1 MKVIFLD
8 IDGVMNSNVFYDQKH
23 NTIWRI
29 PTTYYYKLRYVIRY
43 VFNGFKPKY
52 TTLKFD
58 TSEKHR
64 EKLFSYDY
72 AFKRLKSETDP
83 IKWKWLSNTCNTYD
97 YKICISSVWKHTF
110 KHPNDWNRALTEL
123 GFKPNTFVGI
133 TGNKKSIRGHEIN
146 DWIKKHKDTEA
157 YAIIDDDS
165 DMLPKQSKSFFFVD
179 RWYGLTPNILDK
191 INKHFGNN
199 ENQS

>member
-8 IDGVMNSNVFYDQKH
+8 IDGVMNSNVFYARRHKRRWLKP
-23 NTIWRI
+23 I
-29 PTTYYYKLRYVIRY
+29 TYYYKLRYVIRY

-52 TTLKFD
+52 TTLKFNK
-58 TSEKHR
+58 SEKHR

-72 AFKRLKSETDP
+72 AFKRLKHETDP

-133 TGNKKSIRGHEIN
+133 TGDRKSIRGHEIN
-146 DWIKKHKDTEA
+146 EWMEGLDIEN
-157 YAIIDDDS
+157 YAILDDDS
-165 DMLPKQSKSFFFVD
+165 DMLPEQMSHFFHVD
-179 RWYGLTPNILDK
+179 RYYGMSPNHLYR
-191 INKHFGNN
+191 INRLFNK
-199 ENQS
+199 E